1 MNFLSPFW
9 FHYEWPSLQGNG
21 PEDITSLIVI
31 GIITS
36 IFVPRVRRWWIARE
50 QHIHAKLDH
59 VLKTQAHIIRHH
71 PDIPTASTTTGDD
84 LSKVPEHLKGR
95 P

>member
-1 MNFLSPFW
+1 MTFFN
-9 FHYEWPSLQGNG
+9 HYYWPSITGNG

-36 IFVPRVRRWWIARE
+36 IFVPRVRRWWITRE

-59 VLKTQAHIIRHH
+59 VLKTQAHIIHH
-71 PDIPTASTTTGDD
+71 SKSIPNIHSDGTDLTAVPDD
-84 LSKVPEHLKGR
+84 LKGR
-95 P
+95 KP